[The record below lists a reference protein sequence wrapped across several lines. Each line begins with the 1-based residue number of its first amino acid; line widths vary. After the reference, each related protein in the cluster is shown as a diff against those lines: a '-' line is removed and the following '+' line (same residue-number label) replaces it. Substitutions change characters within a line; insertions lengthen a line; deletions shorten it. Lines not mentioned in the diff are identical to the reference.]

1 MSKKKTPL
9 TKLPNPPIEVRA
21 SSAVRCFECGQ
32 SAVPA
37 KHPAG
42 MNASMPGRIGDAF
55 HALAAELVHLDA
67 SQTDV
72 ESMILEHSSSHA
84 ADAEEV
90 RFLTHWSLDHWN
102 QIKHDYP
109 DPITEIELRADLP
122 GGKFRITGHPDV
134 TSLLHEKRQANVLDY
149 KTGRD
154 PGDYLNQLMAY
165 AYLIIKNDPN
175 IDTVQVTQLDVRTSK
190 IERHTYIRARIEE
203 WAQYYA
209 DRLADEQ
216 YRIGNH
222 CGLCPRRGEC
232 PRVYEWLSQMMRAF
246 QNDPQVQLPDEMQE
260 WGPPLKKAYD
270 HAGQIEYALKDF
282 NSGLKA
288 TLKQTGPLPLANG
301 QSFGLVEK
309 PRETIDAGKAYK
321 IVNAKLGLTA
331 EQMLQG
337 MNLTKKSIGETCR
350 SLATGDDDKARNKN
364 AKRNELS
371 LLGEL
376 RAAGAVSENSS
387 EYVEVI

>member
-9 TKLPNPPIEVRA
+9 PIYVRS

-32 SAVPA
+32 SAVEA

-67 SQTDV
+67 QQTDI
-72 ESMILEHSSSHA
+72 EAMIIEHSNSHA
-84 ADAEEV
+84 ADATEV
-90 RFLTHWSLDHWN
+90 RFLVHWSLDHWN

-109 DPITEIELRADLP
+109 DPITEIEMTALLP
-122 GGKFRITGHPDV
+122 GGKFGITGHPDV
-134 TSLLHEKRQANVLDY
+134 VSLFPEKRRAHVLDY

-165 AYLIIKNDPN
+165 AYLIIKNDEN

-190 IERHTYIRARIEE
+190 VDRHTYERAQIEQ
-203 WAQYYA
+203 WGHYYA
-209 DRLADEQ
+209 ERLDDKQ

-232 PRVYEWLSQMMRAF
+232 PRVYEWMGQMMRAF
-246 QNDPQVQLPDEMQE
+246 QNDPQVQLPDEMME

-282 NSGLKA
+282 YEGIKA

-301 QSFGLVEK
+301 QHFGLVEK
-309 PRETIDAGKAYK
+309 PREDINAGKAYK
-321 IVNAKLGLTA
+321 IVNAKLSVTA
-331 EQMLQG
+331 EQMLND
-337 MNLTKKSIGETCR
+337 MKLTKKSIGEMCQ
-350 SLATGDDDKARNKN
+350 SLATGDDDKARRKN
-364 AKRNELS
+364 AKASELS

-376 RAAGAVSENSS
+376 RAAGAISTNAA